1 MIRGFHKLSVKR
13 VNNLKT
19 NEEHHRRLERM
30 YQKVPINQFFQPRAT
45 IGCGWAELEMQIRP
59 EFYHAAGAVHGSC
72 YFKVLDDT
80 AFFAAN
86 SLVEDVFLLTLS
98 FNLYFKRPVSEGKLV
113 CKGEVVMS
121 TRNFFIAESKLFDH
135 EGHEIAR
142 GSGNFTRSRIKLS
155 PEIGYK

>member
-1 MIRGFHKLSVKR
+1 MIRGFDKLSVKR
-13 VNNLKT
+13 VNNLKI
-19 NEEHHRRLERM
+19 NEEHYRRLERM

-45 IGCGWAELEMQIRP
+45 IGYGWAELEMQIRP

-72 YFKVLDDT
+72 YFKILDDT

-86 SLVEDVFLLTLS
+86 SLVEDVFLL
-98 FNLYFKRPVSEGKLV
+98 KLV
-113 CKGEVVMS
+113 CKGEAVTS

-135 EGHEIAR
+135 EGNEIAR